1 MYCIRCGAQL
11 CDSEEK
17 CPLCGTVVFHP
28 DIPRPR
34 GEKPYP
40 PARPRETAS
49 RKGILFVLTMLFLVP
64 LVVSLLVD
72 WRVNGAL
79 KWSGYV
85 GGALLVLYVTAVLPT
100 WFRHATPVIFVSA
113 DFVAAGLYLLY
124 INFATGGHWF
134 LSFALPVTGGLM
146 LIAAG
151 AVALFYYVP
160 QGALYISAGT
170 LMAVGGLMVLVE
182 FLLNLT
188 FALHDTLIWSIYPL
202 AVFFILGLTLLIVAI
217 SPPLRESLRRK
228 FFL

>member
-28 DIPRPR
+28 DLPRPQ

-40 PARPRETAS
+40 AARPKETAS

-64 LVVSLLVD
+64 LVISLLVD
-72 WRVNGAL
+72 WRINGELA
-79 KWSGYV
+79 WSGYV
-85 GGALLVLYVTAVLPT
+85 GGALLVIYVTAVLPT
-100 WFRHATPVIFVSA
+100 WFRHAAPVIFVAS

-124 INFATGGHWF
+124 INFATGGHWY

-151 AVALFYYVP
+151 AVALFCYVP

-170 LMAVGGLMVLVE
+170 LMAVGGFMVLVE

-188 FALHDTLIWSIYPL
+188 FHLHESLIWSIYPL
-202 AVFFILGLTLLIVAI
+202 AVFFILGLTLLIIAI
-217 SPPLRESLRRK
+217 SPPLKESLRRK